1 MGWSTARA
9 NLNLGILIWHQ
20 RLYLISK
27 IKELMIKAMDLVE
40 PVKKAMLDNL
50 SIMVKVCMHLLA

>member
-1 MGWSTARA
+1 
-9 NLNLGILIWHQ
+9 
-20 RLYLISK
+20 
-27 IKELMIKAMDLVE
+27 MIKAMDLVE